1 MNKALGIGLLAV
13 GIVLLIFGI
22 SEMDSFRSH
31 FSRFFTGNPS
41 DKAMW
46 LLLGGVLSLVV
57 GGVMSLRP
65 AR

>member
-13 GIVLLIFGI
+13 GIVLLVFGI
-22 SEMDSFRSH
+22 SETDSLSSH
-31 FSRFFTGNPS
+31 FSRFFTGNPT

-46 LLLGGVLSLVV
+46 LLVGGVASLVV
-57 GGVMSLRP
+57 GGVMIFRP